1 MTHLTAGW
9 ESLCTKRSFIAGPV
23 RPVLRCAAGME
34 ALRYPIELAAQA
46 IELFAVAVIV
56 LAIVHATTRF
66 LLQLQ
71 REQKDAYEGYKK
83 YLGKS
88 LLLALEFLVA
98 ADIVRTV
105 ALEPTLA
112 NVQIL
117 GLLVIIRTFLSWSL
131 VVEMEGRWPW
141 RAHQQK

>member
-1 MTHLTAGW
+1 
-9 ESLCTKRSFIAGPV
+9 
-23 RPVLRCAAGME
+23 ME
-34 ALRYPIELAAQA
+34 ALRSAIELAAQA

-71 REQKDAYEGYKK
+71 REQKDAYEGYKRVPR
-83 YLGKS
+83 
-88 LLLALEFLVA
+88 EVA
-98 ADIVRTV
+98 IARTRVSCGRDIVRTV

-141 RAHQQK
+141 RGTNRSNARLDPSDCFTTIRYVCS